1 MKRGAGGLRRAVWRA
16 VFALALFTIGACQ
29 RAGGPSV
36 ELAMAP
42 ESALPDFVR
51 GAPAQVREAYRFAIA
66 NRELLS
72 AVPCFCGCGSM
83 SHRSNLDC
91 YIKSVRADG
100 SIEFENHA
108 FG

>member
-1 MKRGAGGLRRAVWRA
+1 MNRSAGGLRRAVWRA
-16 VFALALFTIGACQ
+16 VFVLALLTIGACQ
-29 RAGGPSV
+29 RAEDGSV
-36 ELAMAP
+36 ALPMAP

-51 GAPAQVREAYRFAIA
+51 GAPTQVREAYRFAIA

-72 AVPCFCGCGSM
+72 AVPCYCGCGSM
-83 SHRSNLDC
+83 GHRSNLDC

-100 SIEFENHA
+100 TIEFENHA